1 MLQTTDL
8 SDGSGEALQRFTAL
22 GVGAR
27 NRNSLLYVFDAPML
41 RLAFRPK
48 TPQDGQILA
57 GEQAKAS
64 QALSMALGS
73 TLATA
78 LWVDLFGP
86 AELARVRSFVE
97 AGTVIARGASPI
109 LMGVLI
115 DAGIPLSFQV
125 LACGAYPMFASISQD
140 GPYRG
145 VTKMPITIRVK
156 MIDSQR

>member
-1 MLQTTDL
+1 MVNAQPAGNNRHVLQTTDL

-97 AGTVIARGASPI
+97 AGTVIASGASPI
-109 LMGVLI
+109 LMGVL
-115 DAGIPLSFQV
+115 SFQA
-125 LACGAYPMFASISQD
+125 LACGAYALLAS
-140 GPYRG
+140 
-145 VTKMPITIRVK
+145 VATIRVIK
-156 MIDSQR
+156 MPREFRSMDKSRA